1 MDLFIFITG
10 LFVVGGGIVLLLSI
24 IKHITTVDSNERS
37 VTRDNKR
44 NTK

>member
-24 IKHITTVDSNERS
+24 IRHITPVYKRDSAINRKSRRE
-37 VTRDNKR
+37 DK
-44 NTK
+44 